1 MVGRALGDLGLEV
14 EALDG
19 AGGGGEVLQAADGGC
34 MEISWVNEMAH
45 VRILIDTS
53 AKPPVLYGE
62 KPKVIFRRA
71 KNKVN
76 T

>member
-1 MVGRALGDLGLEV
+1 MGIPHAAIPAGRPDANGVVQVGQVVGRALGDLGLEV

-45 VRILIDTS
+45 
-53 AKPPVLYGE
+53 
-62 KPKVIFRRA
+62 
-71 KNKVN
+71 
-76 T
+76 